1 MRWAMRRLSVL
12 WLVVLVAGTAGARDG
27 VAGGPPSVRNPS
39 LASVELVLALDGSAS
54 ITASDLE
61 FQLQGHA
68 AAFRDPNVAAAVAA
82 GGVAVTMVVYSS
94 PRSLKVLLP
103 WTLLDS
109 EAAAVAF
116 AARIDAIPRKFQGDS
131 TGIGAALEDSA
142 DLFEKSGFNAPRRVI
157 DLVSNGFSNSGIDAA
172 TGRDRVVDR
181 GITVNGLAILDEYPW
196 LEDYFREN
204 VIGGDGCF
212 VKSATDRASFVEALR
227 QKLIQ
232 EIAIDSR
239 TPAKH
244 LAGIP

>member
-1 MRWAMRRLSVL
+1 MMRWAVL
-12 WLVVLVAGTAGARDG
+12 WLVVLVAGTAGVGEGAA
-27 VAGGPPSVRNPS
+27 AGAPSNRSPS
-39 LASVELVLALDGSAS
+39 RASVELVLALDGSAS

-82 GGVAVTMVVYSS
+82 SGVAVTMVVYSN
-94 PRSLKVLLP
+94 PNSLKVLLP

-131 TGIGAALEDSA
+131 TGIGAAIEDSA
-142 DLFEKSGFNAPRRVI
+142 DLFEKSGFRAPRRVI
-157 DLVSNGFSNSGIDAA
+157 DLVSNGFSNSGIDVASA
-172 TGRDRVVDR
+172 RDRVVNR

-212 VKSATDRASFVEALR
+212 VKSATDQASFVEALR

-232 EIAIDSR
+232 EIAVDS
-239 TPAKH
+239 PMSAKH

>member
-1 MRWAMRRLSVL
+1 MMRWVVL
-12 WLVVLVAGTAGARDG
+12 WLVVLVAGTAGVGEGA
-27 VAGGPPSVRNPS
+27 AAGPPSNRSPS
-39 LASVELVLALDGSAS
+39 RASVELVLALDGSAS

-82 GGVAVTMVVYSS
+82 SGVAVTMVVYSN
-94 PRSLKVLLP
+94 PNSLKVLLP

-131 TGIGAALEDSA
+131 TGIGAAIEDSA
-142 DLFEKSGFNAPRRVI
+142 DLFEKSGFRAPRRVI
-157 DLVSNGFSNSGIDAA
+157 DLVSNGFSNSGIDVASA
-172 TGRDRVVDR
+172 RDRVVTR

-196 LEDYFREN
+196 LEEYFREN

-212 VKSATDRASFVEALR
+212 VKSATDQASFVEALR

-232 EIAIDSR
+232 EIAVDS
-239 TPAKH
+239 PMFAKH